1 MNSVQG
7 TVLILSRTGPDWRAG
22 AAALCEELGCR
33 VLQAGSETEA
43 KALLAEAHVD
53 IVIADEGAA
62 EDEGMPFLSRLQESS
77 PDILRVL
84 AIGAKSG
91 LSLGAVDEA
100 GLYQL
105 LRKPVDAR
113 QLALMVRSGMAFQQL
128 TRRQR
133 LLASE
138 PVRGCHGQGSPH
150 PGESRHFDGLVYVG
164 EAMEKLCA
172 LARQA
177 AQTDLPI
184 LIQGEPGTGKELMA
198 RALHYHSSQ
207 RDGPFIRKGCG
218 AVTDA
223 VLHADLFGSER
234 KGAGESGTGEGLL
247 RAASGGTLFLEDIS
261 DISRPLQIA
270 LLGWLQAR
278 ESKPAAD
285 GDEHSGSAESR
296 LIVSSTQPLKA
307 AVAGGKFRQDLY
319 FHLRG
324 VELEMPPLR
333 ERRDDIPALA
343 CHFAARHSAALGRK
357 ILGVSAA
364 ALEKLSAYDF
374 PGNVRE
380 LENEIRRMT
389 ALAKDGTYL
398 TTAIM
403 SPALL
408 AAAARRGVVAGGSF
422 APRGQTLKE
431 KIESLEKHLVREA
444 LARHKWNRSRV
455 AEELGLSRV
464 GLANKIRRYGLNE
477 QPADSD

>member
-1 MNSVQG
+1 MNSLQG
-7 TVLILSRTGPDWRAG
+7 TVLILSRAASDWRAG
-22 AAALCEELGCR
+22 VAALCDEQGYR
-33 VLQAGSETEA
+33 VFLARSETEA
-43 KALLAEAHVD
+43 EAVLADVHVD
-53 IVIADEGAA
+53 IVIADEGPA
-62 EDEGMPFLSRLQESS
+62 EDESIPFLSKLRESS

-84 AIGAKSG
+84 ALGGKSG
-91 LSLGAVDEA
+91 LSLGGIEGA

-105 LRKPVDAR
+105 LRKPVDTR
-113 QLALMVRSGMAFQQL
+113 QLALTVRSGMALQEL
-128 TRRQR
+128 TRRHR
-133 LLASE
+133 LLARE
-138 PVRGCHGQGSPH
+138 PMRDCHRTQGLLF
-150 PGESRHFDGLVYVG
+150 PGESRHFDGLVYVS

-172 LARQA
+172 LAGQA

-198 RALHYHSSQ
+198 RAVHYHSS
-207 RDGPFIRKGCG
+207 RRAGPFIRKSCG
-218 AVTDA
+218 SVTDA
-223 VLHADLFGSER
+223 VLQADLFGAER
-234 KGAGESGTGEGLL
+234 KGAGEGGAGGGLL
-247 RAASGGTLFLEDIS
+247 GMAGGGTLFLEDIS
-261 DISRPLQIA
+261 EISRSLQIA

-278 ESKPAAD
+278 ENKPAAA
-285 GDEHSGSAESR
+285 EHEQSGSEPR
-296 LIVSSTQPLKA
+296 LIVSSTQPLKV
-307 AVAGGKFRQDLY
+307 AVLGGKFRQDLY
-319 FHLRG
+319 FRLRG
-324 VELEMPPLR
+324 VELEVPPLR
-333 ERRDDIPALA
+333 DRREDIPVLA

-389 ALAKDGTYL
+389 ALATDGTYL

-403 SPALL
+403 SAAVL
-408 AAAARRGVVAGGSF
+408 AAATRRGVEAGNGF
-422 APRGQTLKE
+422 APRGETLKE

-477 QPADSD
+477 QPPDSA